1 MRIRIY
7 QQKRALALLGE
18 RDEERQLGE
27 MVHLALYFLEDYDG
41 TSEKIKEAVSR
52 ALALYTEPLPER
64 EKFRRRLLEILT
76 RALSHPEIARFFTPG
91 IPDLREHPFVRH
103 KGRGGEPEVHRP
115 DRVLFLPEGP
125 LVLEYK
131 LHRPEAPDE
140 HERQVRE
147 YLSGLSLILKRP
159 VRGCLVYL
167 EPPEVRE
174 VRP

>member
-1 MRIRIY
+1 
-7 QQKRALALLGE
+7 
-18 RDEERQLGE
+18 
-27 MVHLALYFLEDYDG
+27 
-41 TSEKIKEAVSR
+41 
-52 ALALYTEPLPER
+52 
-64 EKFRRRLLEILT
+64 
-76 RALSHPEIARFFTPG
+76 
-91 IPDLREHPFVRH
+91 
-103 KGRGGEPEVHRP
+103 GEPEVHRP

-159 VRGCLVYL
+159 VRGYLVYL